1 MSFGN
6 NKSRGGRRR
15 AEAGTQQSL
24 LEIKGGLFLRM
35 ARPFGLQ
42 EAGVLLP
49 DGKAAPLPE
58 IDTWGG
64 KRKSN
69 LQLEPSAAAA
79 AATK

>member
-15 AEAGTQQSL
+15 AEAGTQQGL
-24 LEIKGGLFLRM
+24 LEIKGALFIRM

-42 EAGVLLP
+42 EAGVLLLP
-49 DGKAAPLPE
+49 DGKAALLPE
-58 IDTWGG
+58 IDTRGG
-64 KRKSN
+64 KGKSN

-79 AATK
+79 AK